1 MKAHDLLDDI
11 YDTIVN
17 NGRFYCVPTR
27 GSMMDLHI
35 READKNDYDIIHQ
48 IQKQVHELHTKERP
62 DHYKMADTTL
72 DREYFNSLIDGEY
85 TRVFLLEDEQ
95 PIAYSILTIKNTA
108 ERPIL
113 VPRKVVYMNDFGVDQ
128 AYRGKGMGKFF
139 FGKIVEFA
147 KRMEADSLELGV
159 WEFNEDA
166 IKFYESM
173 NLKTQTRLMGI
184 DLK

>member
-1 MKAHDLLDDI
+1 
-11 YDTIVN
+11 
-17 NGRFYCVPTR
+17 
-27 GSMMDLHI
+27 MDLHI
-35 READKNDYDIIHQ
+35 READKNDYDIIHH

-113 VPRKVVYMNDFGVDQ
+113 VPRKVVYMDDFGVDQ

-173 NLKTQTRLMGI
+173 NLKTKTRLMGI